1 MLKRVYVDNFRTLVN
16 FDLPLRE
23 LTLLLGPNGSGK
35 TTVFEAVHAVLD
47 FLCGE
52 KTANDLFHTGT
63 LTRWEARDTQVFELA
78 LVEPIGEF
86 VYHLEIQHD
95 RIRQRCRVKS
105 ERLTHGGHNLYESK
119 FEEAQLRAR
128 LYRDDYRVGPDLLV
142 DWSRSG
148 VAWVQPRPEN
158 TLLTSFKKRM
168 ERVVVARLNP
178 AVMGAVADKESATLA
193 WDASNFVAWFRYV
206 VNSDLDLMAKLR
218 PMLKEAI
225 VGFDTLSLANLGDDA
240 KALVARLSLEE
251 TPGLRGESYPCRFDE
266 LSDGERVLL
275 VLYTL
280 LESVGPECTLCLDEP
295 ENFLALREIQPWLNM
310 VIDKAQTQAFQTV
323 LISHHPELI
332 NALAVGTGCWLER
345 PSGGPTRSREIT
357 EDGSGLAVADL
368 VARGWLHE

>member
-35 TTVFEAVHAVLD
+35 TTVFEAVHAVRD
-47 FLCGE
+47 FLCAE
-52 KTANDLFHTGT
+52 KTSNDLFPTGT
-63 LTRWEARDTQVFELA
+63 LTRWETRDTQVFELA
-78 LVEPIGEF
+78 LGEPIGEF

-105 ERLTHGGHNLYESK
+105 ERLLHDGHTLYESK
-119 FEEAQLRAR
+119 VDDAQLRAR
-128 LYRDDYRVGPDLLV
+128 LYRDNYGVGPEVLV

-148 VAWVQPRPEN
+148 VASIQPRPDN

-178 AVMGAVADKESATLA
+178 AVMGAFADQESVMLA

-206 VNSDLDLMAKLR
+206 ASSDLDLMAKLR
-218 PMLKEAI
+218 PALTEVI
-225 VGFDTLSLANLGDDA
+225 VGLDTLSLAKHGDDA
-240 KALVARLSLEE
+240 KALVARFRLEE
-251 TPGLRGESYPCRFDE
+251 APGAGGVSYSCRFDE

-275 VLYTL
+275 VLYAL
-280 LESVGPECTLCLDEP
+280 LECAGPECTLCLDEP

-310 VIDKAQTQAFQTV
+310 VIDKAQSQAFQTV

-332 NALAVGTGCWLER
+332 NALAVGAGRWLER

-357 EDGSGLAVADL
+357 DDGSGLAVADL